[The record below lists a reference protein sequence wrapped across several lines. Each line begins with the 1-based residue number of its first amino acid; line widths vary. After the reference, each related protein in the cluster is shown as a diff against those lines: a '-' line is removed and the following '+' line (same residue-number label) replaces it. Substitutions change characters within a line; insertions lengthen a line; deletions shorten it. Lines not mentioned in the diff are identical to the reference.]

1 MIYVGI
7 DVAKNKHDCC
17 ILGPDGE
24 IIRNVFTFLNTRQ
37 GFQLLEKEIRT
48 AASSQNDQEI
58 KTGLE
63 ATGHYGV
70 NLVSFLRSKGME
82 PVVFNPLRV
91 KLYRQ
96 SLSLRRTK
104 TDKVDAR
111 CIASLVMSEDS
122 NPVTPSYQILEL
134 KSLARHRF
142 HQVQKLGKEKA
153 QLGRLVDLLFPEL
166 PSVCFSVTQKTI
178 LDLLHELPGAQRI
191 AHCRIN
197 RLRNLIIHASNGRYD
212 QNKASQISQL
222 AKQSVGTDS
231 ESLEFELVQT
241 IESIYFLQR
250 QLKTLNLRINSML
263 RDIDSPLLTIPGIGN
278 GLASLIL
285 GEIGDISRFSS
296 PDKLLAYAGIE
307 PSSYQSGN
315 FTATRTP
322 MVKRGSTYLRW
333 ALIQAARHVA
343 QYCPEF
349 HAFLEKKISQGK
361 HYFVA
366 LGHLAKKLVRV
377 IFHLL
382 SNNKSYLVPAER

>member
-7 DVAKNKHDCC
+7 DVAKHKHDCC
-17 ILGPDGE
+17 ILGPGGE
-24 IIRNVFTFLNTRQ
+24 VLRDVFTFLNTRE
-37 GFQLLEKEIRT
+37 GFQMLENEIRT
-48 AASSQNDQEI
+48 AASSLNDNEI
-58 KTGLE
+58 RTGLE
-63 ATGHYGV
+63 ATGHYGE
-70 NLVSFLRSKGME
+70 NLASFLRSKEMD

-122 NPVTPSYQILEL
+122 NPVTPSYQIREL
-134 KSLARHRF
+134 KSLSRHRF
-142 HQVQKLGKEKA
+142 HLVSRLSREKVH
-153 QLGRLVDLLFPEL
+153 LGRLVDLLFPEL
-166 PSVCFSVTQKTI
+166 LSVCFSITQKTI
-178 LDLLHELPGAQRI
+178 LDLLHTLPGARHI
-191 AHCRIN
+191 AHCRID
-197 RLRNLIIHASNGRYD
+197 RLRNLIISASNGRYD
-212 QNKASQISQL
+212 QSKASQIQQL
-222 AKQSVGTDS
+222 AKQSVGTAS

-241 IESIYFLQR
+241 VECIYFLQR
-250 QLKTLNLRINSML
+250 QLKDVNLRLDSILHS
-263 RDIDSPLLTIPGIGN
+263 IDSPILTIPGIGN

-315 FTATRTP
+315 FTATQTP

-343 QYCPEF
+343 RNCPEF
-349 HAFLEKKISQGK
+349 HDFLEKKLSQGK
-361 HYFVA
+361 HYLVA

-382 SNNKSYLVPAER
+382 SRHENYLAPVER